1 MRRARVLLLATLL
14 LAGCQGDDG
23 SSGGETTTVTTTAP
37 QAAPSVLPSAR
48 GSSSFDR
55 IPVIVDQ
62 VQPSVVSVVTDSGQ
76 GSGVIYR
83 EDGFVLTNRHVVGEA
98 SQVQVVFASGER
110 SDARVRAGTERY
122 DLAVLDL
129 DRDGLPAATF
139 ANALPDV
146 GTLAIAMGNPL
157 GFESSVTAGIISGVH
172 RDIPAGG
179 TTPALVDLIQ
189 TDAAISPGNS
199 GGALVDARG
208 RVVGIN
214 VAYLPPQAG
223 AVSLGFAI
231 PSPIAVEVADQ
242 LIATGQA
249 DFAYLGISPA
259 QVTPELND
267 AFDLGTDTG
276 VLVDEVVEGGP
287 AAKAGVARSDVIV
300 RLDDSPIETIE
311 DLYAELRDHEPGEK
325 VTLTVLRK
333 GDERTFEV
341 TLGDLPEQ

>member
-1 MRRARVLLLATLL
+1 VL
-14 LAGCQGDDG
+14 
-23 SSGGETTTVTTTAP
+23 
-37 QAAPSVLPSAR
+37 
-48 GSSSFDR
+48 
-55 IPVIVDQ
+55 
-62 VQPSVVSVVTDSGQ
+62 
-76 GSGVIYR
+76 
-83 EDGFVLTNRHVVGEA
+83 
-98 SQVQVVFASGER
+98 ASGER
-110 SDARVRAGTERY
+110 LDARVRAGTDRY

-129 DRDGLPAATF
+129 DREGLPAASF
-139 ANALPDV
+139 ARALPDV

-157 GFESSVTAGIISGVH
+157 GFESSVTAGIISGLH

-231 PSPIAVEVADQ
+231 PAPIAVEVADQ
-242 LIATGQA
+242 LIATGQI

-267 AFDLGTDTG
+267 AFDLGANTG

-287 AAKAGVARSDVIV
+287 ADQAGVARGDVIV

-311 DLYAELRDHEPGEK
+311 DLFAELRDHKPGEK
-325 VTLTVLRK
+325 VTVTVLRD
-333 GDERTFEV
+333 GNERTIEV
-341 TLGDLPEQ
+341 TLGDVPEG